1 MTPFETE
8 LLKTL
13 WPYLWTSILGAGAWF
28 LRTQNARLE
37 SIAKALREFGIELS
51 RVEKQMLDDRS
62 EARHRIDRLIGESDA
77 RIGRIEAVCETQHG
91 SVLGRRS
98 GDARVINWAHDSDVN
113 GNSGK

>member
-13 WPYLWTSILGAGAWF
+13 WPYLWTGILGAGAWF

-37 SIAKALREFGIELS
+37 SIAKALHEFGVELA
-51 RVEKQMLDDRS
+51 RVEKQMLDDRAES
-62 EARHRIDRLIGESDA
+62 RHRIDRLIGESDA

-91 SVLGRRS
+91 VPSRRS
-98 GDARVINWAHDSDVN
+98 GDSRTIHWAHDSDIN
-113 GNSGK
+113 GGKTG